1 MYALVYTCIYAY
13 IRIYVYRYISTY
25 MYVYKVR
32 EYTCTRYVLYLHIR
46 HIVHNPGDS
55 ADIQS
60 HECFLGPCW
69 DWLQARLFCSRSS

>member
-32 EYTCTRYVLYLHIR
+32 EYTCVRSVRYVRDTYCIY
-46 HIVHNPGDS
+46 IF
-55 ADIQS
+55 DI
-60 HECFLGPCW
+60 
-69 DWLQARLFCSRSS
+69 